1 MRDLPQVKRFIQ
13 EISMSIRQ
21 IYFILTATLLALSL
35 QGCGSSNDK
44 APSVSAAGAHPANW
58 YVAHRNAFSVAYLA
72 DGAKQCKDCHGQDLG
87 DSDPIKNNGGIAKVG
102 CILTDRNGQ
111 SCHAKLNPGDQYGHP
126 PRAIPHAIPF
136 KAANLHGPSAKAD
149 LAGCQACHG
158 TSGGL
163 GTNPRFITTIGS
175 LARGCE
181 DCHKIGTAHPPV
193 DPAKVS
199 GYPSSWNGHAS
210 AGNIASSC
218 RLCHGIDYGGRTVF
232 FNSTSVTAP
241 ACNSCHSALALNVLP
256 VAGQCISCHAKPP
269 ATGGHAAHNAVASL
283 LNLCTACHF
292 GAANGTARHGS
303 RGFANVSTAI
313 PAGFNAKT
321 GSARVTPTLTC
332 QNVSCH
338 GGVTTPPW
346 AAGSI
351 NVATQC
357 EQCHTAGTASQT
369 PQYNSFW
376 SGEHAKHVTEMH
388 LPCTDCHNMSAT
400 SGSNSHFS
408 NMATP
413 AFELTPA
420 LTIRGPVNYSGGSC
434 SPGNNPAQFSIGVC
448 HGSKNW

>member
-1 MRDLPQVKRFIQ
+1 
-13 EISMSIRQ
+13 MSIRQ

-44 APSVSAAGAHPANW
+44 APSISAAGAHPADW
-58 YVAHRNAFSVAYLA
+58 FTGHRQAYFDAYALDKA
-72 DGAKQCKDCHGQDLG
+72 AQCRDCHGSDLM
-87 DSDPIKNNGGIAKVG
+87 GGITKVG
-102 CILTDRNGQ
+102 CSTT
-111 SCHAKLNPGDQYGHP
+111 SCHAGGHA
-126 PRAIPHAIPF
+126 PRVVHSLPF
-136 KAANLHGPSAKAD
+136 KAASLHGPAALAD
-149 LAGCQACHG
+149 IAGCGACHA
-158 TSGGL
+158 TS
-163 GTNPRFITTIGS
+163 TAPVSNPRFNIAIGS
-175 LARGCE
+175 LTNGCE
-181 DCHKIGTAHPPV
+181 ECHKTGTAHPPV

-199 GYPSSWNGHAS
+199 GYPSSWNNHAT
-210 AGNIASSC
+210 AGNIANSC
-218 RLCHGIDYGGRTVF
+218 TLCHGLDYNGG
-232 FNSTSVTAP
+232 SGP
-241 ACNSCHSALALNVLP
+241 SCRNCHNVLGAAMPP

-292 GAANGTARHGS
+292 GAANGTVRHGS

-313 PAGFNAKT
+313 PVGFNAKT

-346 AAGSI
+346 ATGSI

-357 EQCHTAGTASQT
+357 EQCHISGTASQT

-388 LPCTDCHNMSAT
+388 LPCTDCHDMSVT
-400 SGSNSHFS
+400 NGSNSHFS